1 MAYKKDQGR
10 YARMTAF
17 WALFLLAADG
27 CLRSLQG
34 TLRGWFPGMGEDFS
48 DPLPLIGQVDGAKVT
63 VLVILAVAGFV
74 IHKVLERPKLA
85 DLLIDTEHEL
95 RQVTWP
101 SFKETW
107 AGTVAVIATVFT
119 LLFYLFASDIV
130 LSAILPRLMGSA
142 S

>member
-1 MAYKKDQGR
+1 MSGY
-10 YARMTAF
+10 
-17 WALFLLAADG
+17 
-27 CLRSLQG
+27 
-34 TLRGWFPGMGEDFS
+34 
-48 DPLPLIGQVDGAKVT
+48 
-63 VLVILAVAGFV
+63 V
-74 IHKVLERPKLA
+74 IHRVLERPKLA

-95 RQVTWP
+95 RMVTWP

-107 AGTVAVIATVFT
+107 AGTIAVIATVFT